1 MKRNSII
8 ILFLTVLV
16 LVSSCNSA
24 YQASS
29 GISGALL
36 GGSVGETVGFLT
48 GHGRFRG
55 ENAAL
60 GNLVGMGVGAVL
72 GVGIASQIEKNERAA
87 DVQYTEES
95 YDSYQTSGGAYM
107 GAVSEASVSISDL
120 NYMDGN
126 GDGYL
131 SKNETIE
138 IEGFITNTSGNRLNN
153 IVIYLT
159 VDNEKN
165 YSVSPSLTTALEKGQ
180 KIRYTGRVHCKKAHK
195 SKVVNVQLNV
205 AQNESKQAS
214 SRLSIGLK

>member
-48 GHGRFRG
+48 EHGRFRG

-95 YDSYQTSGGAYM
+95 YDS
-107 GAVSEASVSISDL
+107 
-120 NYMDGN
+120 
-126 GDGYL
+126 
-131 SKNETIE
+131 
-138 IEGFITNTSGNRLNN
+138 
-153 IVIYLT
+153 
-159 VDNEKN
+159 
-165 YSVSPSLTTALEKGQ
+165 
-180 KIRYTGRVHCKKAHK
+180 
-195 SKVVNVQLNV
+195 
-205 AQNESKQAS
+205 
-214 SRLSIGLK
+214 

>member
-1 MKRNSII
+1 
-8 ILFLTVLV
+8 
-16 LVSSCNSA
+16 
-24 YQASS
+24 
-29 GISGALL
+29 
-36 GGSVGETVGFLT
+36 
-48 GHGRFRG
+48 
-55 ENAAL
+55 
-60 GNLVGMGVGAVL
+60 
-72 GVGIASQIEKNERAA
+72 
-87 DVQYTEES
+87 
-95 YDSYQTSGGAYM
+95 M

-165 YSVSPSLTTALEKGQ
+165 YSVSPSLTTSLEKGQ